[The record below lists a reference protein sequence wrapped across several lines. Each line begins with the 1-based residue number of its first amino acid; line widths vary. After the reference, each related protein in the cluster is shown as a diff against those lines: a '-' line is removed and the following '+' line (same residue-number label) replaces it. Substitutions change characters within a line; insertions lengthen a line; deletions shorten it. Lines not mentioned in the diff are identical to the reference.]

1 MDEDGVMDP
10 WKRQSELCRTT
21 IGWSILSIG
30 GSLVLSRRDD
40 PWRRAFAQ
48 QNLGWGV
55 VDLGIV
61 AVVSALKNR
70 RMRRL
75 ADPYAQAEV
84 ERERRR
90 LRVILA
96 ANAVADAGYCAL
108 GIWMWRSR
116 WGSTRPKGSGTGAAI
131 LIQGAFLMVH
141 DSFHAI
147 RSSPE
152 GRDIDV
158 R

>member
-1 MDEDGVMDP
+1 MDP
-10 WKRQSELCRTT
+10 WERQRELCRTT

-30 GSLVLSRRDD
+30 GGVAIGRRDD
-40 PWRRAFAQ
+40 PWWRAFAQ
-48 QNLGWGV
+48 QHIGWGA
-55 VDLGIV
+55 VDLAIV
-61 AVVSALKNR
+61 GVVTALKNR

-75 ADPYAQAEV
+75 ADPYAPAEV

-90 LRVILA
+90 LRGILA
-96 ANAVADAGYCAL
+96 ANAAADAGYCAL

-116 WGSTRPKGSGTGAAI
+116 WGSSRPKGAGAGAAI

-147 RSSPE
+147 RSSPVDRRSE
-152 GRDIDV
+152 AR
-158 R
+158 